1 MEAFKQWGKM
11 IDFSINGNIK
21 MKKKLT
27 TYDIS
32 I

>member
-1 MEAFKQWGKM
+1 MEAFKQWDKM
-11 IDFSINGNIK
+11 IDFSISGSRK
-21 MKKKLT
+21 MKKLM